1 MSACIFIKIKCHIK
15 ISSRSFISF
24 PPPNDEK
31 FWRYGLI
38 KQCLQDIFSF
48 RNLITH
54 IVCRHYIH
62 MMHTKFLQETNQMIN
77 TGRDLVFLIYLD
89 KYQLG
94 FILSYVRALRSRT
107 LHIYQGL
114 SCIWRHNNARII
126 ISLAWF
132 HNLFLW
138 DFCHFRGNRLKQSVL
153 NYYAT
158 DSPKANPYFLP
169 LIYWGLTRFRRGY
182 LNSQFMLF
190 FKNNYPS

>member
-1 MSACIFIKIKCHIK
+1 MYRHVVNSSRLHLLYCKWSLQLQVPQCLYKDPIQLVLIIRIRIKDLIYTRITSTCIFIKIKCHIK

-48 RNLITH
+48 RNLMTH
-54 IVCRHYIH
+54 IVCHHYVH
-62 MMHTKFLQETNQMIN
+62 MTHIKFLQKTDQMIS

-94 FILSYVRALRSRT
+94 FTLSYVRALRSRT

-114 SCIWRHNNARII
+114 SC
-126 ISLAWF
+126 L
-132 HNLFLW
+132 
-138 DFCHFRGNRLKQSVL
+138 
-153 NYYAT
+153 
-158 DSPKANPYFLP
+158 
-169 LIYWGLTRFRRGY
+169 
-182 LNSQFMLF
+182 
-190 FKNNYPS
+190 